1 MNEDVRETFHSVE
14 YDEYYA
20 SLDAKTKAKYD
31 YVETIIKTQYVVNK
45 KFVKNL
51 EGTEFYEARIT
62 VGTNEHRTIIFAVDS
77 SSFMES
83 KRVLFLNSFLKK
95 DTKQYKGEI
104 ETARQI
110 LNKYIQGGEDKKM
123 IKLDEKKLAG
133 LKTGSQHLAESYGEK
148 GTPSREEFEAKAKAW
163 YFAELLRD
171 ERKRQK
177 LTQQQLGERI
187 GKKREYISALEQGQ
201 TDMQLSTFMLIANAL
216 GLRFSLVIG

>member
-31 YVETIIKTQYVVNK
+31 YVEAIIKTQYVVNK

-51 EGTEFYEARIT
+51 EGTEFYEARIS

-110 LNKYIQGGEDKKM
+110 LNKYIQGG
-123 IKLDEKKLAG
+123 
-133 LKTGSQHLAESYGEK
+133 QHLAESYGEK

>member
-1 MNEDVRETFHSVE
+1 
-14 YDEYYA
+14 
-20 SLDAKTKAKYD
+20 
-31 YVETIIKTQYVVNK
+31 
-45 KFVKNL
+45 
-51 EGTEFYEARIT
+51 
-62 VGTNEHRTIIFAVDS
+62 
-77 SSFMES
+77 
-83 KRVLFLNSFLKK
+83 
-95 DTKQYKGEI
+95 
-104 ETARQI
+104 
-110 LNKYIQGGEDKKM
+110 M

-163 YFAELLRD
+163 YYAELLRD